1 MNSDND
7 DNMLHIELSLGDVI
21 PFELVG
27 RDRRIRSAD
36 IALYLD
42 QRTTDRER
50 ALSMRGAAASERD
63 RRAARR
69 ASLTIERAR
78 ELGL

>member
-50 ALSMRGAAASERD
+50 ARERRPGKD
-63 RRAARR
+63 RRLLRPVPQHGLDRPEPRR
-69 ASLTIERAR
+69 LTI
-78 ELGL
+78 